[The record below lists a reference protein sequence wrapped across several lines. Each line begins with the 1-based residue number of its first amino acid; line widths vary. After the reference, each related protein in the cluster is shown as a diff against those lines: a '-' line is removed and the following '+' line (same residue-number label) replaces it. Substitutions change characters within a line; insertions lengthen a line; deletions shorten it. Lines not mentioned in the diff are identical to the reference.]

1 MLDIYLPNSN
11 YLHRV
16 FTDRK
21 IKMNIAFTV
30 ENIVF
35 YNTNYNFA
43 RFSKAVAVHSHGL
56 YL

>member
-21 IKMNIAFTV
+21 IKMNIAFIV